1 MDHLMGRNGI
11 TSSFTFEVLF
21 LSYFQCNMGL
31 QSSPF
36 SKKLSLTWL
45 PRGFFLTIH
54 PYVILILQQVLVPT
68 FRLLSTTKGD
78 LKINISMA
86 KQARKKNLTI
96 QMLMENSLNSFLN
109 LRLEKTLQ
117 PLNLQLHSNMAQ
129 KCQDFSF

>member
-1 MDHLMGRNGI
+1 MHGSIVHTILLKKVVQQQVQKKKEMDHLMGRNGI

-54 PYVILILQQVLVPT
+54 PYVIPTLIL
-68 FRLLSTTKGD
+68 
-78 LKINISMA
+78 
-86 KQARKKNLTI
+86 
-96 QMLMENSLNSFLN
+96 
-109 LRLEKTLQ
+109 
-117 PLNLQLHSNMAQ
+117 
-129 KCQDFSF
+129 